1 MRSRQ
6 ISHRLSSVRRW
17 AWLLGLNFA
26 MGCAHEQTDLRDDLA
41 VQPAPAESAG
51 ARQDSR
57 KAVLAEV
64 KPLPSD
70 SMVSRTQASRE
81 VDGRKAAPG
90 GTDSTDLPPALEG
103 AAPMTSLVRQPA
115 TPATSLIESP
125 ESAELDAI
133 AASGRPLSLP
143 EAIAL
148 AFRHQPRLR
157 AQLETI
163 SQARGRQEIVGSTFL
178 PTAGVSG
185 SVGGYEVNAGGIPVS
200 TGLKAPPGFT
210 FLPSTGVLP
219 IGFHVTSGY
228 ELVDLK
234 LQWLIT
240 DFGRRLGRFEQA
252 KLSVAVAQ
260 LQTDRAFQTVSNEVS
275 VAYYDVLKA
284 QAFRLTAEDA
294 IRRAEDQL
302 SDARK
307 LEREGVVER
316 ETVLRAEVLMAET
329 RQQLHGAIEASFV
342 ALAELNL
349 AIGLKCGEPIRVV
362 EPADLPPFNLALSDC
377 LQSAIRERREFQVA
391 KRAVEISQ
399 AGTRIAKAEFA
410 PKVMAAGDLL
420 DIRQNSNSG
429 HGDVAL
435 GFIRVEWEI
444 FEGGRRV
451 AERRVADSRLREAM
465 AHAESIADNIAFQ
478 VNEAYRRMAAA
489 RLGIEDARPA
499 VEQAGENYRLVRLRA
514 REGSATTAEITDA
527 QASLTRAQQNYQNA
541 LYAYLTA
548 IARLEYAM
556 GSSPTPVTLANGKP

>member
-1 MRSRQ
+1 
-6 ISHRLSSVRRW
+6 
-17 AWLLGLNFA
+17 
-26 MGCAHEQTDLRDDLA
+26 
-41 VQPAPAESAG
+41 
-51 ARQDSR
+51 
-57 KAVLAEV
+57 
-64 KPLPSD
+64 
-70 SMVSRTQASRE
+70 
-81 VDGRKAAPG
+81 
-90 GTDSTDLPPALEG
+90 
-103 AAPMTSLVRQPA
+103 
-115 TPATSLIESP
+115 
-125 ESAELDAI
+125 
-133 AASGRPLSLP
+133 
-143 EAIAL
+143 
-148 AFRHQPRLR
+148 
-157 AQLETI
+157 
-163 SQARGRQEIVGSTFL
+163 
-178 PTAGVSG
+178 
-185 SVGGYEVNAGGIPVS
+185 
-200 TGLKAPPGFT
+200 
-210 FLPSTGVLP
+210 
-219 IGFHVTSGY
+219 
-228 ELVDLK
+228 
-234 LQWLIT
+234 
-240 DFGRRLGRFEQA
+240 
-252 KLSVAVAQ
+252 VAQ

-284 QAFRLTAEDA
+284 QAFRQTAQDA

-362 EPADLPPFNLALSDC
+362 EPADLPPFNLTLSDC

-399 AGTRIAKAEFA
+399 AGTRVAKAEFA
-410 PKVMAAGDLL
+410 PRVIASGDLL

-465 AHAESIADNIAFQ
+465 AQAESIADSIAFQ

-489 RLGIEDARPA
+489 RLGIEDSRPA